1 MFGLLKYRSTLLDNI
16 VYIISLSR
24 KMKAECRPLYKK
36 SDKYAICSVFCL
48 CRVFISIIRKQ
59 GAVSQ
64 CRRLSW

>member
-36 SDKYAICSVFCL
+36 SDKYAICSVKFLFVL
-48 CRVFISIIRKQ
+48 CFY
-59 GAVSQ
+59 
-64 CRRLSW
+64 L